1 MNDLVIVIC
10 NWNKR
15 NDLIKCLDSVALA
28 TSSKTEVIVVDNAS
42 SDGSVEML
50 ESYRVRP
57 IRLIKNKEN
66 LGGTGGFNTGLREAL
81 SGNYKYV
88 HLLDNDVIVDENTF
102 RNSYDLLENEP
113 SIGAVGSKLY
123 QLDAPKK
130 LQEMGAQID
139 WTSYQVKP
147 LHSGIPDST
156 SLPELVESDYVP
168 ACSVMIRMER
178 IRNAGLM
185 DQACFLYWDD
195 IEWFDRIRQDGHRV
209 VAYERSKA
217 WHKMGVK
224 KKTNTLG
231 TYYFQRNRIGFFAT
245 RTDENEIDQCI
256 KTIFEDLFQSYYFS
270 RLEGKFNTAKTI
282 LRAARDAL
290 NHIRGKAPHGRIEQ
304 CEDNCCKFVSWVSDQ
319 TSISLVYECN
329 VKTKS
334 VVIETIQMANPK
346 VRIYEKDQR
355 QPSSADSSLDRKPSQ
370 RCHIVNH
377 VVDLIDK
384 HISPEVC
391 CVDRFLN
398 SIITEQ
404 DRKLL
409 SLYSSRLR
417 HAQEKFIPKIKL
429 KVTDLRSNRLTEKAQ
444 S

>member
-1 MNDLVIVIC
+1 
-10 NWNKR
+10 
-15 NDLIKCLDSVALA
+15 
-28 TSSKTEVIVVDNAS
+28 
-42 SDGSVEML
+42 
-50 ESYRVRP
+50 
-57 IRLIKNKEN
+57 
-66 LGGTGGFNTGLREAL
+66 
-81 SGNYKYV
+81 
-88 HLLDNDVIVDENTF
+88 
-102 RNSYDLLENEP
+102 
-113 SIGAVGSKLY
+113 
-123 QLDAPKK
+123 
-130 LQEMGAQID
+130 
-139 WTSYQVKP
+139 
-147 LHSGIPDST
+147 
-156 SLPELVESDYVP
+156 
-168 ACSVMIRMER
+168 
-178 IRNAGLM
+178 
-185 DQACFLYWDD
+185 
-195 IEWFDRIRQDGHRV
+195 
-209 VAYERSKA
+209 
-217 WHKMGVK
+217 
-224 KKTNTLG
+224 
-231 TYYFQRNRIGFFAT
+231 
-245 RTDENEIDQCI
+245 
-256 KTIFEDLFQSYYFS
+256 
-270 RLEGKFNTAKTI
+270 

-346 VRIYEKDQR
+346 VRIYEKGQR

-384 HISPEVC
+384 QISPEVC
-391 CVDRFLN
+391 YVDRFLN

-429 KVTDLRSNRLTEKAQ
+429 KVADLRSNRLTEKAQ